1 MRGLGV
7 ERYVLYLL
15 FIVIVVVLSGGKNFN
30 HLFLIKLV
38 RAQIVLELKNVRW
51 GGLQVYDNVLLC
63 KYINVHIVLLAY
75 MAQLTEGIGIGIAH
89 LTTQVVAHTVEDA
102 RQLALQ
108 LDVTTK
114 TRYWPW
120 VVLQLTEIGYRP
132 LHLHRNEWE
141 VILVAVLELNELLV
155 CIKLIMSKLHHL
167 LALVNEHF
175 GFILGCDDEVEE
187 LQRITLVKP

>member
-1 MRGLGV
+1 MYG
-7 ERYVLYLL
+7 
-15 FIVIVVVLSGGKNFN
+15 
-30 HLFLIKLV
+30 
-38 RAQIVLELKNVRW
+38 
-51 GGLQVYDNVLLC
+51 NVLFC
-63 KYINVHIVLLAY
+63 KNINVHFVLLAY

-114 TRYWPW
+114 TGYWPW
-120 VVLQLTEIGYRP
+120 VVLQLIEVGDCP

-141 VILVAVLELNELLV
+141 VILVVGLELDELLV
-155 CIKLIMSKLHHL
+155 CIKLIMSELHHF
-167 LALVNEHF
+167 LALIYKYF

-187 LQRITLVKP
+187 LQRITLVEP